1 MADWHVARKDDAPD
15 TNDEAWEDAVEEV
28 AFRLIE
34 SGQDYASDTVNTVAL
49 ADDVLTWLS
58 HAVEVPQHH
67 LRAFRDLCALAA
79 NLRKQVETEMKANRS
94 YPDGD

>member
-1 MADWHVARKDDAPD
+1 MTAYDDWKTTKQEID
-15 TNDEAWEDAVEEV
+15 DEAWEDAVEHVAHGLADSYQEEV
-28 AFRLIE
+28 VGTL
-34 SGQDYASDTVNTVAL
+34 AS

-67 LRAFRDLCALAA
+67 LYAFRDLIKLASS
-79 NLRKQVETEMKANRS
+79 LRKEVETEMKASRS

>member
-1 MADWHVARKDDAPD
+1 MTPYDAWK
-15 TNDEAWEDAVEEV
+15 TNVEDNNEEAWEDAVEEV

-34 SGQDYASDTVNTVAL
+34 SGPDYASDTVNTIAL

-67 LRAFRDLCALAA
+67 LHAFRDLIKLASG
-79 NLRKQVETEMKANRS
+79 LRKEVETEMNANRS
-94 YPDGD
+94 YPDED

>member
-1 MADWHVARKDDAPD
+1 MTAYDDWKTTKQEIDD
-15 TNDEAWEDAVEEV
+15 ESWEDAVEHVAKEV
-28 AFRLIE
+28 GDSL
-34 SGQDYASDTVNTVAL
+34 NTSAEVVSTIAN

-67 LRAFRDLCALAA
+67 LHAFRDLCTLAA
-79 NLRKQVETEMKANRS
+79 NLRKQVETEMKPNRS

>member
-1 MADWHVARKDDAPD
+1 MTPYDAWRTNVED
-15 TNDEAWEDAVEEV
+15 TSEEAWEDAVEEV

-67 LRAFRDLCALAA
+67 LHAFRDLCTLAA